1 MKVLTAVVAAALSAS
16 VLAAQQQQPPQ
27 QQPLFK
33 SGAKTVAVFA
43 TVIDANGRLVPGL
56 EQEDFEILD
65 EGKPVEITLFDNQVQ
80 PFTAA
85 LVLDTSGSMTANI
98 DRVQEAAEQFVIRML
113 PNDKA
118 AVAYFNDQLF
128 FSPRFTNDRDE
139 LSRYI
144 RNEMRFGNATVLWDA
159 VDAAMDRLETI
170 EGRKVVVALTDGDDL
185 GSKTDFDDVR
195 DRARDNEVM
204 VYSIGF
210 TSDYFDGVK
219 RVRSKPSNNLK
230 KLAQETGGGFFELV
244 KSADLNTTFTRV
256 IQELHS
262 QYAMAFQ
269 PDKLDG
275 KVHKLQVRLK
285 KPGMTA
291 RARQSYVAK

>member
-1 MKVLTAVVAAALSAS
+1 MKLFAAFVAAALSAS
-16 VLAAQQQQPPQ
+16 VIAAQQQQA
-27 QQPLFK
+27 PLFK
-33 SGAKTVAVFA
+33 SGSKTVAVFA
-43 TVIDANGRLVPGL
+43 TVLDSTGRLVPGL
-56 EQEDFEILD
+56 EATDFEILD
-65 EGKPVEITLFDNQVQ
+65 EGKPVQITLFDNQVQ

-98 DRVQEAAEQFVIRML
+98 SRVQEAAEQFVIRML

-128 FSPRFTNDRDE
+128 FSPNFTSDRDA

-144 RNEMRFGNATVLWDA
+144 RTEMRFGNATVLWDA
-159 VDAAMDRLETI
+159 VDAAMDRLEPVS
-170 EGRKVVVALTDGDDL
+170 GRKVVVALTDGDDL

-195 DRARDNEVM
+195 DRARQNEVM

-210 TSDYFDGVK
+210 TSDYFDGVR
-219 RVRSKPSNNLK
+219 RVRSKPSANLK
-230 KLAQETGGGFFELV
+230 KLAQETGGGFFELE
-244 KSADLNTTFTRV
+244 KTADLNTTFTRV

-269 PDKLDG
+269 PERLDG
-275 KVHKLQVRLK
+275 KVHKLQVRVK

>member
-1 MKVLTAVVAAALSAS
+1 MKSFAAAAVAAAL
-16 VLAAQQQQPPQ
+16 LAAVTLSAQQ

-33 SGAKTVAVFA
+33 SGAKTVAIFA

-56 EQEDFEILD
+56 QMEDFEVLD
-65 EGKPVEITLFDNQVQ
+65 EGKPVELTLFDNEVQ

-85 LVLDTSGSMTANI
+85 IALDTSGSMTANI
-98 DRVQEAAEQFVIRML
+98 SRVQEAAEQFVIRML
-113 PNDKA
+113 PDDKA
-118 AVAYFNDQLF
+118 AVVYFNDQLF
-128 FSPRFTNDRDE
+128 FSPRFTTDRDD

-159 VDAAMDRLETI
+159 VDASMDRLERI
-170 EGRKVVVALTDGDDL
+170 EGRKVVVALTDGDDY
-185 GSKTDFDDVR
+185 GSKAGFGDVR
-195 DRARDNEVM
+195 DRARSNEVM

-210 TSDYFDGVK
+210 TSDYFNGA
-219 RVRSKPSNNLK
+219 RQVRSKPSADLK
-230 KLAQETGGGFFELV
+230 RLAQETGGGFFELE
-244 KSADLNTTFTRV
+244 KTADLNTTFTRV

-269 PDKLDG
+269 PERLDG
-275 KVHKLQVRLK
+275 KLHKLLVRVK

-291 RARQSYVAK
+291 RARQSYLAK

>member
-1 MKVLTAVVAAALSAS
+1 MKLFAAIAAAT
-16 VLAAQQQQPPQ
+16 LALPLLQQQPT
-27 QQPLFK
+27 FR
-33 SGAKTVAVFA
+33 SGSKTVAIYA
-43 TVIDANGRLVPGL
+43 TVIDGNNRLVPGL
-56 EQEDFEILD
+56 EAGDFEVLD
-65 EGKPVEITLFDNQVQ
+65 EGKPVQLTLFDNNVQ

-85 LVLDTSGSMTANI
+85 IALDTSGSMTANI
-98 DRVQEAAEQFVIRML
+98 ARVQEAAEQFVIRML
-113 PNDKA
+113 PGDKA

-128 FSPRFTNDRDE
+128 FSPNFTNDRDA

-159 VDAAMDRLETI
+159 IDASLDRLQLI
-170 EGRKVVVALTDGDDL
+170 DGRKVVVALTDGDDF

-195 DRARDNEVM
+195 ERARENEVM

-219 RVRSKPSNNLK
+219 RVRSKPSHNLK
-230 KLAQETGGGFFELV
+230 KLAQETGGGFFELE
-244 KSADLNTTFTRV
+244 KTADLNTTFTRV

-269 PDKLDG
+269 PDRLDG

>member
-1 MKVLTAVVAAALSAS
+1 MKLFSAAVAAALSVS
-16 VLAAQQQQPPQ
+16 VLAAQQQA
-27 QQPLFK
+27 PLFK
-33 SGAKTVAVFA
+33 SGSKTVAIFA
-43 TVIDANGRLVPGL
+43 TVLDSNGRLVPGL
-56 EQEDFEILD
+56 AQEDFEILD
-65 EGKPVEITLFDNQVQ
+65 EGKPVQITLFDNQVQ

-98 DRVQEAAEQFVIRML
+98 ARVQEAAEQFVIRML
-113 PNDKA
+113 PTDKA

-128 FSPRFTNDRDE
+128 FSPNFTSDRDA

-144 RNEMRFGNATVLWDA
+144 RTEMRFGNATVLWDA
-159 VDAAMDRLETI
+159 VDAAMDRLEKI

-195 DRARDNEVM
+195 DRARENEVM

-219 RVRSKPSNNLK
+219 RVRSKPSGNLK
-230 KLAQETGGGFFELV
+230 KLAQETGGGFFELE
-244 KSADLNTTFTRV
+244 KTADLNTTFTRV

-269 PDKLDG
+269 PERLDG
-275 KVHKLQVRLK
+275 KLHKLQVRLK
-285 KPGMTA
+285 KPGMVA
-291 RARQSYVAK
+291 RARQAYLAK